1 MSVVSRRQLREWINI
16 GDSLRTIKTSVTL
29 LLAKSLQLRNDQFRV
44 EVLDLEEKV
53 IELQTIVDTSNPLV
67 LKEVKRSLLNISVEC
82 IRLNNFM
89 HQLDHF

>member
-16 GDSLRTIKTSVTL
+16 GDSFRTIKTSVTFL
-29 LLAKSLQLRNDQFRV
+29 LVKSLQLRNDEFRAD
-44 EVLDLEEKV
+44 VLDLEEKV